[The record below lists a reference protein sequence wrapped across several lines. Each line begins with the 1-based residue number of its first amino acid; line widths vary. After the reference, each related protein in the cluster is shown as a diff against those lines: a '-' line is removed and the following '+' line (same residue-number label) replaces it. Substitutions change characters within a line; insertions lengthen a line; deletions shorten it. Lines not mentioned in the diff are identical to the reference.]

1 MQGKTTRIGKVR
13 VRKDYTPLCTYEEY
27 ETGRSTEGEGGG
39 GVISGRGFDVV
50 HSCLEGALITRGL
63 YRGNTVH
70 ACIANKSVTKKTNH
84 ISSPRPHAHALVA

>member
-1 MQGKTTRIGKVR
+1 M
-13 VRKDYTPLCTYEEY
+13 LLA
-27 ETGRSTEGEGGG
+27 GEGLTLY
-39 GVISGRGFDVV
+39 I
-50 HSCLEGALITRGL
+50 SCLEGALITRGL